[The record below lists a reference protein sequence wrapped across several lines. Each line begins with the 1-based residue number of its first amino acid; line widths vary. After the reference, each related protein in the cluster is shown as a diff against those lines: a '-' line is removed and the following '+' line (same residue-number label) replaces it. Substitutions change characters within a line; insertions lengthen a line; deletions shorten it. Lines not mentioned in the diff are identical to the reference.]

1 MTFVLKVMM
10 TSRTTSRS
18 KSKALGNGGILLE
31 KHMNDGTLTTYVVVT
46 WDGRT
51 DFISA
56 YCESEAYQQANE
68 FAEPEGIQ
76 SFEEM

>member
-1 MTFVLKVMM
+1 L
-10 TSRTTSRS
+10 RTTSRS

-31 KHMNDGTLTTYVVVT
+31 KYLNDGTLTTYVVVT
-46 WDGRT
+46 RDGRT

-56 YCESEAYQQANE
+56 YCESDAYQQAQE